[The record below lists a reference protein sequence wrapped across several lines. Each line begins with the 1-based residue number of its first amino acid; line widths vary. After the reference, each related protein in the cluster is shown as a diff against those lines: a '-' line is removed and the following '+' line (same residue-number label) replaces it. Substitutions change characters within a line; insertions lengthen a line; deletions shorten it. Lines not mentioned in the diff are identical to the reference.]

1 MVDNMKDRFKIVPK
15 RVARGRKIQVRQF
28 EPEELWIEY
37 EIEVSEP
44 SAAEEAV
51 LEATRL
57 AREYLDN
64 QEKILRGVKDTPVN
78 SIVTSKIPSVTEY
91 QLELINKGKNQ
102 LHIKKSDDPKFVNFI
117 HLWFDKKHY
126 VGYLRKDTGK
136 FVTKDQKIAQKHGI
150 KEGTHFRIITRQ
162 KMATA

>member
-1 MVDNMKDRFKIVPK
+1 MKDRFKVIPK

-37 EIEVSEP
+37 ELEVTDP

-57 AREYLDN
+57 AREYLDD
-64 QEKILRGVKDTPVN
+64 QEQMLRGVKESPKSNGV
-78 SIVTSKIPSVTEY
+78 VQSVTEY
-91 QLELINKGKNQ
+91 GLELTNKGNNSQ
-102 LHIKKSDDPKFVNFI
+102 LYVKKSKDPKFVNFI
-117 HLWFDKKHY
+117 HLWFGKKQGTY

-136 FVTKDQKIAQKHGI
+136 FVIKDENVTRKYGF
-150 KEGTHFRIITRQ
+150 KEGTHFKIVQ
-162 KMATA
+162 QKKMASTYG